1 MTQPGLVPVQTTPS
15 ASLRG
20 VIRAP
25 GDKSISH
32 RALIIAALATGRS
45 LIKGLLVADD
55 LTSTANALRQCGVV
69 IGVGKQGDCEIDG
82 VGIGGLI
89 EAADVLDLGN
99 SGTAVRLLMGVLAS
113 HPIQTI
119 FSGDRSLQARPMRR
133 VAEPLEQ
140 MGASVR
146 TGTNGGLPVVLIGA
160 QSPMPITYQLPV
172 ASAQVKSAIL
182 LAGLNIIGTT
192 KVIESIPTRNHT
204 ENMLRAFGAKIGSEL
219 IDGVTHITLEGH
231 PELMAQEV
239 TVPGDPSS
247 AAFPLVAA
255 LITQNS
261 EVVVEGVGINET
273 RTGLY
278 KCLLE
283 MGADI
288 HIDSVATVNGEPIA
302 NITARSS
309 KLKAVEISASR
320 APSMI
325 DEYPILAAAAAC
337 ADGTTLMHGLGEL
350 RIKESDRLRAIV
362 DGLQDCGVETS
373 VTGDTLE
380 VKGTGTGGVP
390 GSENQILSHRDHR
403 IAMTFLTL
411 GLVSKVPVEVDDG
424 SMIDSSYPNFLQD
437 MNLIGAK
444 MACSI

>member
-1 MTQPGLVPVQTTPS
+1 
-15 ASLRG
+15 
-20 VIRAP
+20 
-25 GDKSISH
+25 
-32 RALIIAALATGRS
+32 
-45 LIKGLLVADD
+45 
-55 LTSTANALRQCGVV
+55 
-69 IGVGKQGDCEIDG
+69 
-82 VGIGGLI
+82 
-89 EAADVLDLGN
+89 
-99 SGTAVRLLMGVLAS
+99 
-113 HPIQTI
+113 
-119 FSGDRSLQARPMRR
+119 
-133 VAEPLEQ
+133 
-140 MGASVR
+140 
-146 TGTNGGLPVVLIGA
+146 
-160 QSPMPITYQLPV
+160 
-172 ASAQVKSAIL
+172 
-182 LAGLNIIGTT
+182 
-192 KVIESIPTRNHT
+192 
-204 ENMLRAFGAKIGSEL
+204 
-219 IDGVTHITLEGH
+219 
-231 PELMAQEV
+231 
-239 TVPGDPSS
+239 
-247 AAFPLVAA
+247 
-255 LITQNS
+255 
-261 EVVVEGVGINET
+261 
-273 RTGLY
+273 
-278 KCLLE
+278 

-380 VKGTGTGGVP
+380 VKGTGTGSVP

-403 IAMTFLTL
+403 IAMTVLTL
-411 GLVSKVPVEVDDG
+411 GLGSEVPVEVDDG